1 MSLSKRYNPQEV
13 EQRLDQQWQRQGI
26 YHFDLQGSKPVY
38 SIDTPPPT
46 VSGHLHLGHVY
57 SYSHPDFMA
66 RFWRMNGFRV
76 YYPMGF
82 DDNGLPTERLVEK
95 RLGISATQVGRRAF
109 IEKCQQISEEA
120 EQEYQVLW
128 RRLGLSIDWRYTYRT
143 IDDSSRRISQRSFID
158 LYRKGLV
165 YQKEAP
171 AIWCPLCRT
180 TIAQAELEDLDR
192 ESEFFTLAFRTS
204 DGEIAPIATTRPELL
219 PACVAVFTHPE
230 DNRYRHMVGQQLKVP
245 LFEQSVPVIVDPA
258 ADPKKGTGLVMCCTF
273 GDTTDVAWWN
283 KHQLPL
289 IEVLGRDGRMTQA
302 AGEFSGLTLSK
313 ARQQI
318 IQASQEQGLL
328 LGRRSTEQSVRV
340 HERCDTPVEYII
352 ARQWFIRVLDA
363 KKELLERGDQVAWF
377 PEHMQSR
384 YRAWVENLN
393 WDWCISRQRYFGV
406 PFPVWYCRDCGKVI
420 LADEDQLPVDPG
432 DQQPT
437 QPCSCGNTAFLPE
450 EDIMDTWAT
459 SSMTPQI
466 VGQWLGDDP
475 TLYNQVFPFSL
486 RPQAHEI
493 IRTWAFYTI
502 VKSHYHFDKLPWAHV
517 MISGWGIAGEGMGK
531 ISKSRGGGA
540 MAPLAMI
547 ERYSADA
554 VRYWAASTA
563 TGKDSIVNEEKI
575 QLGSKLVTKLWNV
588 ARFCEPFLV
597 NGFPEHRVQDA
608 ETSLTAADRWILSRL
623 QRLVRRVTSMM
634 QSYDYAAA
642 KSETEQFFWLI
653 LADNYL
659 EMCKQRL
666 YNQEHPQR
674 RGAQATLH
682 KVLLTVIKLF
692 APFLPYITEEI
703 YQGLFSGDRMSD
715 SHAAGCT
722 SIHTC
727 SWPAP
732 ESELES
738 DVAETLGDQLVEIAS
753 AVRRYKSEHNLPLG
767 SEIKVLQ
774 LAPQEPDLLEQLNQA
789 IPDLSSV
796 CRAIRIDIE
805 SHINPR
811 YIQLPVDGSIQ
822 IAIEV

>member
-1 MSLSKRYNPQEV
+1 MTLSKRYNPQEV

-143 IDDSSRRISQRSFID
+143 IDDASRRISQRSFID

-192 ESEFFTLAFRTS
+192 ESEFFTLAFRTP

-230 DNRYRHMVGQQLKVP
+230 DNRYRHMVGQQLQVP

-318 IQASQEQGLL
+318 IQALQEEGLL

-406 PFPVWYCRDCGKVI
+406 PFPVWYCRDCGGVI
-420 LADEDQLPVDPG
+420 LADEGQLPVDPG

-437 QPCSCGNTAFLPE
+437 QPCSCGSTAFVPE

-540 MAPLAMI
+540 MAPVAMI

-597 NGFPEHRVQDA
+597 NGFPEYRVQDA
-608 ETSLTAADRWILSRL
+608 SASLTAADRWILSRL

-692 APFLPYITEEI
+692 APFLPYITDEI
-703 YQGLFSGDRMSD
+703 YQGLFSRDRLSD
-715 SHAAGCT
+715 THAANIT
-722 SIHTC
+722 SIHAC

-732 ESELES
+732 EPELES
-738 DVAETLGDQLVEIAS
+738 DDAEALGDQLVEIAS

-767 SEIKVLQ
+767 GELKVLQ
-774 LAPQEPDLLEQLNQA
+774 LAPQEPDMVEQLNQA

-796 CRAIRIDIE
+796 CRAIRIDIG

-811 YIQLPVDGSIQ
+811 FIQLPVDGSLQ